1 MLNITISVVIITV
14 GTTCFVVGT
23 IIGSGIF
30 ITANF
35 MLVSVGSWCLSLITW
50 ALCGVAALFGAL
62 CWAELGTIFP
72 KQGGTYIFIKKG
84 LGDFPAFLYIT
95 TRFLHVIT

>member
-1 MLNITISVVIITV
+1 MNNIKYERITAFAVFLLV

-35 MLVSVGSWCLSLITW
+35 MLVSVGSWCLSLLTW
-50 ALCGVAALFGAL
+50 AVSGVAALCGAL

-95 TRFLHVIT
+95 TI